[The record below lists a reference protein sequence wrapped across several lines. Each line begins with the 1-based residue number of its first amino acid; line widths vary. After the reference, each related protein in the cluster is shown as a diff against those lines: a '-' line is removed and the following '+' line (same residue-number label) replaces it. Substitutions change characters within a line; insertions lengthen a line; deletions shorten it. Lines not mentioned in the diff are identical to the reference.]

1 MLISAFFLNPNTKYK
16 LFAFVNK
23 GKLGSGQIIMKLS
36 ECKSLGKDANV
47 EVDQLDADQI
57 VIARDEL
64 EQNRINAIMETKV
77 NELVFMDNLFVSIFY
92 I

>member
-1 MLISAFFLNPNTKYK
+1 MLISAFFLNLNTKYK

-47 EVDQLDADQI
+47 EVDQLD
-57 VIARDEL
+57 
-64 EQNRINAIMETKV
+64 
-77 NELVFMDNLFVSIFY
+77 
-92 I
+92 